1 MTDNLCV
8 IFDMDGTLL
17 DTQKI
22 FVPAWEY
29 AGRLQG
35 IEGAGKH
42 VYNICGMN
50 DEGCRQYIRE
60 NMPTVDVSEFRA
72 SMVRYIAKN
81 GFSKFREGAE
91 ELLTFLKQNKVKIGL
106 ASGSSHDVVERNL
119 QQVGITDTF
128 DVIVSGDEV
137 KCGKPAPD
145 IFLLAA
151 ERMGAEPKNCFVF
164 EDSPHGIKAGFV
176 AGMKC
181 IGFPDLVQFDD
192 KTCEM
197 MIAQVNDLS
206 EAITILKEYL

>member
-197 MIAQVNDLS
+197 MIAQVNHLS